1 MEIMKN
7 IKKFFVSDLADI
19 RMVYIA
25 LFIFAFIAQCLVVY
39 NGLHED
45 LLTVLTESIRIQNGQ
60 TVYQDYTS
68 HNSPVAG
75 KILSL
80 FINLFSVG
88 YGYILLSALG
98 NSLIAVIMAKVVY
111 GITSSMRLSLMSGL
125 LIAVWFFVQVGGWYY
140 DHVAY
145 FFALISASLFVF
157 FDVKNKYILFVIGV
171 LLGISFWSKPT
182 VGAVSGIALLLPIL
196 FIYAKDWKKI
206 LIIIYGGLTSIILGI
221 LLIYIYS
228 DILSF
233 FQSFILNSLEY
244 SDHSDNKKI
253 FFILESFLIPY
264 HMNFIDIIYGRHVGA
279 LIFYLS
285 IVTLIYVTYL
295 VLYLKREFV
304 YKDKRLFIFCYF
316 IVLSSIMS
324 SSIVG
329 RNFMQAVFGLPAM
342 VSLIFYILANGRIKN
357 IRFKYVY
364 IVTAIFFCV
373 ALAYVFKNF
382 NDSKGQ
388 FINYSNEYEYYPIKL
403 NQTYL
408 PFADIKNLVEV
419 ADYLKNKSGKIAM
432 YDDNARILAALINR
446 PSWNTGLTQMYNITI
461 PIDKEKRIVWQ
472 EKEIEHLQ
480 KNKVEW
486 VVSTLNSSKRRFRI
500 EHQSPPGFLDIEVL
514 SKYIKNKFVLTKVM
528 GTTELYKRK

>member
-1 MEIMKN
+1 MKN
-7 IKKFFVSDLADI
+7 IKAFFLSDI
-19 RMVYIA
+19 SNMRMVYFF

-68 HNSPVAG
+68 HNSPITG
-75 KILSL
+75 ILLSF
-80 FINLFSVG
+80 FIDLFSIG
-88 YGYILLSALG
+88 FGYILLSALG
-98 NSLIAVIMAKVVY
+98 NALITVIMAKVVY
-111 GITSSMRLSLMSGL
+111 RITSSIRLSLMSGL
-125 LIAVWFFVQVGGWYY
+125 LISVWFFVQVGGWYY

-145 FFALISASLFVF
+145 FFALMSAALFVF
-157 FDVKNKYILFVIGV
+157 FEVKNKYILFIIGV

-182 VGAVSGIALLLPIL
+182 VGVVSGFALVLPIL
-196 FIYAKDWKKI
+196 FIYLKYWKKI
-206 LIIIYGGLTSIILGI
+206 LIIIYGGLASIIFGV
-221 LLIYIYS
+221 LLIYTYS

-233 FQSFILNSLEY
+233 FQSFVFNSLEY
-244 SDHSDNKKI
+244 ADHSDNKKI

-264 HMNFIDIIYGRHVGA
+264 HMNLLDIFYGRHFGA
-279 LIFYLS
+279 LIFYLT
-285 IVTLIYVTYL
+285 IVILIYVTYL
-295 VLYLKREFV
+295 VFFFKREFI
-304 YKDKRLFIFCYF
+304 YKNKSLLIFCYF

-342 VSLIFYILANGRIKN
+342 VSLIFYILANGRIKS

-364 IVTAIFFCV
+364 IVTAILFLV
-373 ALAYVFKNF
+373 ALAYVYKNF
-382 NDSKGQ
+382 NDSKGH
-388 FINYSNEYEYYPIKL
+388 FINYTNEYEYYPIKL

-432 YDDNARILAALINR
+432 YDDNARILAALLNR

-486 VVSTLNSSKRRFRI
+486 VVSTLNSSKRAFRI
-500 EHQSPPGFLDIEVL
+500 QHQSPPGFLDIEVL
-514 SKYIKNKFVLTKVM
+514 SKYIKNKFLLTKVM
-528 GTTELYKRK
+528 GSIEIYKRK